1 MDFLISDLRL
11 ILHLLIA
18 GKPFGR
24 SAPAMNTKLLVA
36 SIVVVGFSI
45 LYGCKKHNTL
55 SASDEIT
62 GFAFKAADNPSLKA
76 DVYGVIGTDTIT
88 VGVPQATDL
97 SALIPLITYSGQTLH
112 PGSGVDQDFSLPVQ
126 YTVTAQDGA
135 TRSYVVIVNRLSA
148 AKAITS
154 FVFRAAN
161 NQGLTADVAGSIGN
175 DTIRVN
181 MDPTVGVTA
190 LVPSIVITGVSI
202 SPADSAVQNFS
213 VPVRYTVTA
222 ADGTSKVYTVIVG
235 ANVVVYVGSND
246 NYLYALDAVTGALI
260 WKAATGGAINSSPT
274 LAGGVVYV
282 GSEDSY
288 VYAFDAGTGALKWKY
303 FADGAVDG
311 SPTVAG
317 GVVYVDHNN
326 SNYINAGNSLLALD
340 AVTGAELWQYGG
352 NTPYIAQSPTVS
364 GGTVYWINTFT
375 GPGILALNAG
385 TGALQWSAY
394 DGWDYAFNPA
404 VNGGTLYVGVSMAVA
419 AAFDLQTHA
428 MKWIYTVHTS
438 TDSLSLV
445 GSAGSPT
452 VGNGLVYIPGYDGY
466 LYALDAQVG
475 NLIWKQP
482 SKGAVGG
489 SMSGSGVFSSPVFW
503 NGMVFAGNNDSYL
516 YALDAA
522 TGAVKW
528 TYSIGGIVQPG
539 VGPANPTVANG
550 VLYCGDYIGNFYAF
564 DANTGAVKWTYTTG
578 GPVYSG
584 PCVLDAGGN
593 VFHPGVSGDQQ

>member
-1 MDFLISDLRL
+1 MDFPISDLRL
-11 ILHLLIA
+11 ILQLMIA
-18 GKPFGR
+18 GKLCGR
-24 SAPAMNTKLLVA
+24 SVPAMNTKLFLTG
-36 SIVVVGFSI
+36 IVVFGFSI

-62 GFAFKAADNPSLKA
+62 GFVFKAAENPSLNA
-76 DVYGVIGTDTIT
+76 DVYGVIGADTIT
-88 VGVPQATDL
+88 VGLPQATDL
-97 SALIPLITYSGQTLH
+97 STLIPLITYSGQTLH
-112 PGSGVDQDFSLPVQ
+112 PGSGTAQDFSMPVR

-135 TRSYVVIVNRLSA
+135 TRSYVVIINRLSD

-154 FVFRAAN
+154 FIFRAAN
-161 NQGLTADVAGSIGN
+161 NQGLTTDVSGSIGN

-181 MDPTVGVTA
+181 IDPAVGVTA
-190 LVPSIVITGVSI
+190 LIPSIVITGVSI
-202 SPADSAVQNFS
+202 SPADSTVQDFS

-222 ADGTSKVYTVIVG
+222 ADGTSKVYTVIVA
-235 ANVVVYVGSND
+235 ANLVVYVGSND
-246 NYLYALDAVTGALI
+246 SYLYALDAVTGALV

-274 LAGGVVYV
+274 LSGGVLYV

-288 VYAFDAGTGALKWKY
+288 VYAIDAGTGALKWKY
-303 FADGAVDG
+303 FADGPVDG

-326 SNYINAGNSLLALD
+326 SNYIDAGNSLLALD
-340 AVTGAELWQYGG
+340 AGTGTLLWQYGG
-352 NTPYIAQSPTVS
+352 NTPYVAQSPTVS

-375 GPGILALNAG
+375 GPGILALNAT
-385 TGALQWSAY
+385 TGALQWSAF
-394 DGWDYAFNPA
+394 DGWDYSFNPA
-404 VNGGTLYVGVSMAVA
+404 VSGGTLYVGVSMAVA

-428 MKWIYTVHTS
+428 MKWVYTVHTA

-452 VGNGLVYIPGYDGY
+452 VGNGMVYIPGYDGNM
-466 LYALDAQVG
+466 YALDAQAG

-482 SKGAVGG
+482 SKGAAAGPG
-489 SMSGSGVFSSPVFW
+489 PGSGVFSSPVFW
-503 NGMVFAGNNDSYL
+503 NDMVFAGDNDSYI

-522 TGAVKW
+522 TGVVKW
-528 TYSIGGIVQPG
+528 TFGNGIEPG
-539 VGPANPTVANG
+539 VGPANPTIANG
-550 VLYCGDYIGNFYAF
+550 ILYCGDYMGNFYAF

-584 PCVLDAGGN
+584 PCVVDVKGN

>member
-24 SAPAMNTKLLVA
+24 SDPAMNTKLPLA
-36 SIVVVGFSI
+36 GIVVIGFSI

-62 GFAFKAADNPSLKA
+62 VFAFKAADNPSLKA
-76 DVYGVIGTDTIT
+76 DVYGVIGADTIK
-88 VGVPQATDL
+88 VGLPQAADL

-112 PGSGVDQDFSLPVQ
+112 PGSGVVQDFSMPVR
-126 YTVTAQDGA
+126 YTVTAQDGV
-135 TRSYVVIVNRLSA
+135 TRSYVVIVNRLSD

-161 NQGLTADVAGSIGN
+161 NQGFTADVAGSIGN

-181 MDPTVGVTA
+181 LDPAAGVTA
-190 LVPSIVITGVSI
+190 LIPSIVITGVSI
-202 SPADSAVQNFS
+202 NPADSTVEEFS
-213 VPVRYTVTA
+213 APMRYTVTA

-246 NYLYALDAVTGALI
+246 SYLYALDALTGALV

-274 LAGGVVYV
+274 LAGGAVYV

-288 VYAFDAGTGALKWKY
+288 VYAFNAGTGALKWKY

-340 AVTGAELWQYGG
+340 AITGAEFWQYGG

-364 GGTVYWINTFT
+364 GGIVYWVNTFT

-394 DGWDYAFNPA
+394 DGWDYSFNPA
-404 VNGGTLYVGVSMAVA
+404 VSGGTLYVGVSMAVA
-419 AAFDLQTHA
+419 AAFDLQTHS
-428 MKWIYTVHTS
+428 MKWIYTVHTT

-452 VGNGLVYIPGYDGY
+452 VGNGMVYIPGYDGY
-466 LYALDAQVG
+466 LYALDAQAG

-482 SKGAVGG
+482 SKGAVAG
-489 SMSGSGVFSSPVFW
+489 SMPGSGVFSSPVFW
-503 NGMVFAGNNDSYL
+503 NGIVFAGDNDSYI

-528 TYSIGGIVQPG
+528 TYGNGIQPG
-539 VGPANPTVANG
+539 VGPANPTIANG
-550 VLYCGDYIGNFYAF
+550 ILYCGDYMGNFYAF

-584 PCVLDAGGN
+584 PCVVDAKGN
-593 VFHPGVSGDQQ
+593 LFHPGVSGDQQ